1 MTPASS
7 SRTGTSRSSGSRPDD
22 RPITPDDLQQSLREL
37 AGPVN
42 DGVQQAKATG
52 LVVAVAVGAVLVIG
66 AFVIGRRKGRKR
78 STIVEI
84 RRI

>member
-1 MTPASS
+1 MAPASS
-7 SRTGTSRSSGSRPDD
+7 SRPGGSRPAD
-22 RPITPDDLQQSLREL
+22 RPITPEDLQNSLREM

-42 DGVQQAKATG
+42 DGVQQAKTTG
-52 LVVAVAVGAVLVIG
+52 LAVAVAVGAVLVIG
-66 AFVIGRRKGRKR
+66 AYVFGRRKGRKR